1 MTDPLA
7 EGGLPLMGDD
17 CPTIKSIR
25 FRKNRLKIFKKEI
38 FVALRCKKM
47 RSLIV
52 WIICFITVIGH
63 WPIVASLDLTELVD
77 DSSLNGGGGGGVF
90 AAMYSEKIGSLEKS
104 IAAVFNKVAYGSTT
118 TKRSIP
124 DAMFVPTM
132 TTVPTPPL
140 TTFR

>member
-1 MTDPLA
+1 MTIIVDNCVRSTKNPPLKWA
-7 EGGLPLMGDD
+7 A
-17 CPTIKSIR
+17 
-25 FRKNRLKIFKKEI
+25 
-38 FVALRCKKM
+38 FVW
-47 RSLIV
+47 LIV
-52 WIICFITVIGH
+52 IVVGH
-63 WPIVASLDLTELVD
+63 WPIVATLDLPELAD
-77 DSSLNGGGGGGVF
+77 ESAFNGGGGGGVF

-124 DAMFVPTM
+124 DAMFVPVM

>member
-1 MTDPLA
+1 MTIIVDNCVRSTKNPPLKWA
-7 EGGLPLMGDD
+7 A
-17 CPTIKSIR
+17 
-25 FRKNRLKIFKKEI
+25 
-38 FVALRCKKM
+38 FVW
-47 RSLIV
+47 LIV
-52 WIICFITVIGH
+52 IVFGH
-63 WPIVASLDLTELVD
+63 WPIVATLDLSELAD
-77 DSSLNGGGGGGVF
+77 ESAFNGGGGGGGGGGSGVF

-124 DAMFVPTM
+124 DAMFVPVM